1 MRETES
7 AGFLREQAEKCRR
20 LAGTVNDT
28 KAIASLRK
36 LAAHYQERAASVR
49 KTRPQ
54 FPAQKPRR
62 PSASVRFPPILGAIR
77 RLKRATKRTGPP
89 TRSPQGFPRRANPL
103 QNMRK
108 YCPRRGCL
116 VRVPNRK
123 RKNGTLSH
131 GRRLDRIYAHFSPSV
146 RVHDFEDRPS

>member
-77 RLKRATKRTGPP
+77 RLQT
-89 TRSPQGFPRRANPL
+89 SDEANWTA
-103 QNMRK
+103 NTITS
-108 YCPRRGCL
+108 
-116 VRVPNRK
+116 RVPS
-123 RKNGTLSH
+123 TS
-131 GRRLDRIYAHFSPSV
+131 
-146 RVHDFEDRPS
+146 

>member
-62 PSASVRFPPILGAIR
+62 PSASVRFPPKADLGQTIS
-77 RLKRATKRTGPP
+77 
-89 TRSPQGFPRRANPL
+89 RSDLYFIEPVSCA
-103 QNMRK
+103 
-108 YCPRRGCL
+108 
-116 VRVPNRK
+116 
-123 RKNGTLSH
+123 
-131 GRRLDRIYAHFSPSV
+131 
-146 RVHDFEDRPS
+146 